1 MKNKLLSA
9 LFLCCVLFSFSS
21 CSLRIVSVDSLIR
34 APKLT
39 GVNQQV
45 QQSLDQSVG
54 EDMILKTP
62 LSGEY
67 ASAFVYRDLDNDQNN
82 ECIAFYALT
91 SSDTVH
97 MNILDTDQ
105 NGSWFSVCDTAGSG
119 SDVSSLTFADVDGN
133 GRDEIIVTWQIPE
146 SKNNQ
151 YLSVYGGYAPDVG
164 IVSMFS
170 ELYTAYHALD
180 VNGDG
185 SDEIFLSVIETSG
198 DSYLAYGRLFA
209 YEEQAARIE
218 MVSEIRLDS
227 TVTSYANI
235 CHDYEGA
242 LCRIYIDGVVSE
254 THMITEVLEVSSSAL
269 LLSVATADGQAVSAL
284 TLRSG
289 EHLCRDINNDGYV
302 EIPSYAP
309 LAGGSI
315 LDRENGVSENLYL
328 TVWNRYSASRLVP
341 AYQYIENID
350 FGYRFD
356 IPQDWQQRVTA
367 VKDLKLNRL
376 RFYALTENGALG
388 HMLFCIDRT
397 AADADP
403 SSEMLSEEDII
414 YSDSEY
420 IYRALITDE
429 GEAFGLQ
436 ITDLIQAFTRI

>member
-185 SDEIFLSVIETSG
+185 SDEIFLSVIET
-198 DSYLAYGRLFA
+198 
-209 YEEQAARIE
+209 
-218 MVSEIRLDS
+218 
-227 TVTSYANI
+227 ANI

-269 LLSVATADGQAVSAL
+269 LLSAATADGQAVSAL

-302 EIPSYAP
+302 EIPSYSA
-309 LAGGSI
+309 LTGGSI
-315 LDRENGVSENLYL
+315 LDRENGVSESLYL

-341 AYQYIENID
+341 AYQYIENTD
-350 FGYRFD
+350 LGYRFD
-356 IPQDWQQRVTA
+356 IPHDWLQRVTA

-376 RFYALTENGALG
+376 RFYSLTENGALG